1 MMMMASPLL
10 LVLLVQ
16 GGQSWRSPF
25 PRPPP
30 PPLEQG
36 AGPPPEPLWFEQLLD
51 HFNVRD
57 DRWAASST
65 HSSTT
70 VSTSLYLPPPR
81 VWQQRYWAGW
91 EHYRPGGPVFL
102 LIGGEGEETPGWL
115 RAGALS
121 DYAQQFNG
129 RQSSDG
135 VLVQ

>member
-1 MMMMASPLL
+1 MGCILFLYSL
-10 LVLLVQ
+10 Q
-16 GGQSWRSPF
+16 
-25 PRPPP
+25 
-30 PPLEQG
+30 
-36 AGPPPEPLWFEQLLD
+36 
-51 HFNVRD
+51 HN
-57 DRWAASST
+57 
-65 HSSTT
+65 
-70 VSTSLYLPPPR
+70 SLYISVSPPR

>member
-1 MMMMASPLL
+1 MSGMT
-10 LVLLVQ
+10 
-16 GGQSWRSPF
+16 GGLHLILTPAPQ
-25 PRPPP
+25 
-30 PPLEQG
+30 
-36 AGPPPEPLWFEQLLD
+36 
-51 HFNVRD
+51 
-57 DRWAASST
+57 
-65 HSSTT
+65 
-70 VSTSLYLPPPR
+70 SLYLCISHPR

-135 VLVQ
+135 VLVQKRRRGVGLLICNLNLLFGC